1 MKNLKSVW
9 FLSFLLIAVL
19 FLVVVYPGIETLP
32 GIPFTF
38 QWVFKILVFVAFFSI
53 VLFLLIEVKRLTRKI
68 RTIQETD
75 KDEAAGDRSDES
87 LKELGLKTGVDPE
100 KNYQEMTRQ
109 ILSLAQSS
117 LVAQTVFIYF
127 YNEADDEYALQEY
140 QTSLNVE
147 PKTSFRAANSIFNNF
162 HQSAIPRIFPND
174 VLKDGQVPYY
184 EKNTRIGTVMLVPI
198 FLKKSIFLGLLGMDS
213 VSKEA
218 WGEEDTEM
226 AKTFAELYSQTIW
239 QIDVIDKQ
247 MTQMKFF
254 DDLCRMN
261 NESSLG
267 VDLLDLYKK
276 AGAII
281 KKFYNFDKMT
291 LATFKEEESREL
303 RIEYIEGLEADYSI
317 GHLIPVDGSLFQK
330 VVDNGQILSLPDY
343 EQAGVQHRFRP
354 DDLPLF
360 PFRSCL
366 GVPLDFGRKRFG
378 GILLESFKVN
388 NFASEEAE
396 TLLFL
401 GKNLSEIINRIRM
414 HQLMKE
420 LALIDGLTGIYNQR
434 AFKERFAT
442 EIERCR
448 RFKISMTL
456 FVLDLD
462 NFKRINDTHGHLFG
476 DFLLKKTASIIQSS
490 VRSID
495 IVCRCGGEEFAVI
508 LVNADKRSC
517 LTSAERIR
525 SNIQNFSFDKDKISE
540 KITVSIGISEYQIDG
555 NELQSIFSAADN
567 AMYQSKRAGGN
578 RVTMYKP
585 N

>member
-1 MKNLKSVW
+1 
-9 FLSFLLIAVL
+9 
-19 FLVVVYPGIETLP
+19 
-32 GIPFTF
+32 
-38 QWVFKILVFVAFFSI
+38 
-53 VLFLLIEVKRLTRKI
+53 
-68 RTIQETD
+68 
-75 KDEAAGDRSDES
+75 
-87 LKELGLKTGVDPE
+87 
-100 KNYQEMTRQ
+100 
-109 ILSLAQSS
+109 
-117 LVAQTVFIYF
+117 
-127 YNEADDEYALQEY
+127 
-140 QTSLNVE
+140 
-147 PKTSFRAANSIFNNF
+147 
-162 HQSAIPRIFPND
+162 
-174 VLKDGQVPYY
+174 
-184 EKNTRIGTVMLVPI
+184 
-198 FLKKSIFLGLLGMDS
+198 
-213 VSKEA
+213 
-218 WGEEDTEM
+218 
-226 AKTFAELYSQTIW
+226 
-239 QIDVIDKQ
+239 
-247 MTQMKFF
+247 
-254 DDLCRMN
+254 
-261 NESSLG
+261 
-267 VDLLDLYKK
+267 LLDLYKK

-303 RIEYIEGLEADYSI
+303 HIEYVEGLEADYSI
-317 GHLIPVDGSLFQK
+317 GHLIPIDGSLFQK
-330 VVDNGQILSLPDY
+330 VVDNSQTLSLPDY
-343 EQAGVQHRFRP
+343 EQAGIQYRFRP

-366 GVPLDFGRKRFG
+366 GVPLDFGRKRLG

-388 NFASEEAE
+388 NFAIEEVE
-396 TLLFL
+396 TLSFL
-401 GKNLSEIINRIRM
+401 GKNLSEIISRIRV
-414 HQLMKE
+414 HQIMKE

-434 AFKERFAT
+434 AFKERFTT

-448 RFKISMTL
+448 RFKTSMTL

-495 IVCRCGGEEFAVI
+495 IACRCGGEEFAVI

-555 NELQSIFSAADN
+555 NDLQTIFSAAGN

>member
-1 MKNLKSVW
+1 L
-9 FLSFLLIAVL
+9 
-19 FLVVVYPGIETLP
+19 
-32 GIPFTF
+32 
-38 QWVFKILVFVAFFSI
+38 VFKILVFVAFFSI
-53 VLFLLIEVKRLTRKI
+53 ILFLLIEVKQLTHKI
-68 RTIQETD
+68 KTIQETE
-75 KDEAAGDRSDES
+75 KDEATGDHSDES
-87 LKELGLKTGVDPE
+87 LKELGLKTGIDPE

-109 ILSLAQSS
+109 ILLLAQSS

-127 YNEADDEYALQEY
+127 YNEADDEYTLQEF
-140 QTSLNVE
+140 QTALHIE
-147 PKTSFRAANSIFNNF
+147 PKPSFQAANSIFSNF
-162 HQSAIPRIFPND
+162 HQSAIPKIFSNEI
-174 VLKDGQVPYY
+174 LKEGQVPYY
-184 EKNTRIGTVMLVPI
+184 EKNTRVGTVMLVPI
-198 FLKKSIFLGLLGMDS
+198 FLKKGVYLGLLGMDS

-218 WGEEDTEM
+218 WSEDDTEM
-226 AKTFAELYSQTIW
+226 AKTFAELYSQTVW
-239 QIDVIDKQ
+239 QVDVIDKQ

-254 DDLCRMN
+254 DDLCRMS

-303 RIEYIEGLEADYSI
+303 RIEYVEGLEADYSI
-317 GHLIPVDGSLFQK
+317 GHLIPVDGSLFKK

-343 EQAGVQHRFRP
+343 EQAGIQYRFKP

-366 GVPLDFGRKRFG
+366 GVPLDFGRKHFG

-396 TLLFL
+396 TLSFL

-414 HQLMKE
+414 HQIMKE
-420 LALIDGLTGIYNQR
+420 LALIDGLTGIFNQR

-448 RFKISMTL
+448 RFKTSMTL

-462 NFKRINDTHGHLFG
+462 NFKRINDMHGHLFG
-476 DFLLKKTASIIQSS
+476 DFLLKKTASIIQTS

-525 SNIQNFSFDKDKISE
+525 SNIQNYSFDKDKISE

-555 NELQSIFSAADN
+555 NDLQSIFSAADN

>member
-1 MKNLKSVW
+1 LKSIW

-19 FLVVVYPGIETLP
+19 FLVVIYPGIETLP
-32 GIPFTF
+32 GIPFAF
-38 QWVFKILVFVAFFSI
+38 LLVFKILVFVAFFSI
-53 VLFLLIEVKRLTRKI
+53 ILFLLIEVKQLTRKI
-68 RTIQETD
+68 KTIQETE
-75 KDEAAGDRSDES
+75 KDEAAGDHSDES
-87 LKELGLKTGVDPE
+87 LKELGLKTGIDPE

-109 ILSLAQSS
+109 ILLLAQSS

-127 YNEADDEYALQEY
+127 YNEADDEYALQEF
-140 QTSLNVE
+140 QTALHIE
-147 PKTSFRAANSIFNNF
+147 LKPSFQAANSIFSNF
-162 HQSAIPRIFPND
+162 HQSATPKIFSNEI
-174 VLKDGQVPYY
+174 LKEGQVPYY
-184 EKNTRIGTVMLVPI
+184 EKNTHVGTVMLVPI
-198 FLKKSIFLGLLGMDS
+198 FLKKGVYLGLLGMDS
-213 VSKEA
+213 ASKEA
-218 WGEEDTEM
+218 WSEDDTEM
-226 AKTFAELYSQTIW
+226 AKTFAELYSQTVW
-239 QIDVIDKQ
+239 QVDVIDKQ

-254 DDLCRMN
+254 DDLCRMS

-267 VDLLDLYKK
+267 IDLLDLYKK

-303 RIEYIEGLEADYSI
+303 RIEYVEGLEADYSI
-317 GHLIPVDGSLFQK
+317 GHLIPVDGSLFKK

-343 EQAGVQHRFRP
+343 EQAGIQYRFKP

-366 GVPLDFGRKRFG
+366 GIPLDFGRKHFG

-396 TLLFL
+396 TLSFL

-414 HQLMKE
+414 HQIMKE
-420 LALIDGLTGIYNQR
+420 LALIDGLTGIFNQR

-448 RFKISMTL
+448 RFKTSMTL
-456 FVLDLD
+456 FVLDID
-462 NFKRINDTHGHLFG
+462 NFKRINDMHGHLFG
-476 DFLLKKTASIIQSS
+476 DFLLKKTASIIQTS

-525 SNIQNFSFDKDKISE
+525 SNIQNYSFDKDKISE

-555 NELQSIFSAADN
+555 NDLQSIFSAADN